1 MKVALDAN
9 RYVDLCRNVTEIVE
23 LVRCAEHVALPLVV
37 IAELRAGFRLGSRSE
52 ENERSLH
59 RLLQEPRVAILVPD
73 LTTTHVYAD
82 LFSDLRRRGTPIP
95 TNDLWIAALVIQH
108 GFALA
113 TRDAHFERIPRVP
126 RV

>member
-9 RYVDLCRNVTEIVE
+9 RYVDLCRNVTDVVE
-23 LVRCAEHVALPLVV
+23 LVRRAEPVALPLVV
-37 IAELRAGFRLGSRSE
+37 IAELRAGFRSGSRSDV
-52 ENERSLH
+52 NERLLH
-59 RLLQEPRVAILVPD
+59 RFLQEARVVVLVPD

-82 LFSDLRRRGTPIP
+82 LFGDLRRRGTPIP

-108 GFALA
+108 GFTLA
-113 TRDAHFERIPRVP
+113 TRDAHFERVPRVP